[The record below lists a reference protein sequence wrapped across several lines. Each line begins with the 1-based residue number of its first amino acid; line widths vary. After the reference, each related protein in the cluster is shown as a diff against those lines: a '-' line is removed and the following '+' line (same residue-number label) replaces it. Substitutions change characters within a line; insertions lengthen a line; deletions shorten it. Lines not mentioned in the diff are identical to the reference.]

1 MKYILPL
8 CLTTLL
14 LASCTK
20 DITVKLPETE
30 AKVVVEGIIETDG
43 PPLILL
49 TRTQGFFDPTSI
61 ASIAAAYI
69 SEAEVTVNDG
79 FNTYTLNKI
88 CSDDLIN
95 DSLLQIAAE
104 LTGIDAGLLAQANIC
119 AWTNLDGTLLGVEGR
134 TYSLNVVTDGKT
146 LTSKSTIPNGI
157 ALDSLWFKLAEQ
169 NPNDDSLGYIW
180 NRLQDPDTLGNA
192 YRWFYKR
199 LNNGPDGRPKD
210 SRFIAPFFSAFEDKY
225 INGLEFD
232 FAAQRGTAPFSD
244 AVDDDNEERGYF
256 KRNDT
261 VAVKFA
267 SMGIAEYRFYNTF
280 YTNASSQGD
289 IFSNPANI
297 VSNINGGLGIWAG
310 LATRYDTVICVP

>member
-8 CLTTLL
+8 CITSLL

-30 AKVVVEGIIETDG
+30 SKVVVEGTIETDG

-49 TRTQGFFDPTSI
+49 TKTQGFFDPTSV

-69 SEAEVTVNDG
+69 SDAVVTVNDG
-79 FNTYTLNKI
+79 FNTYTLDRI
-88 CSDDLIN
+88 CSDLIP
-95 DSLLQIAAE
+95 DSLLQVAAE
-104 LTGIDAGLLAQANIC
+104 LTGIDVGLLAQANIC
-119 AWTNLDGTLLGVEGR
+119 AWTNLNGDLVGIEGH
-134 TYSLNVVTDGKT
+134 TYQLTIVTEGKT
-146 LTSKSTIPNGI
+146 ITSSTTIPTGVT
-157 ALDSLWFKLAEQ
+157 LDSLWFKLAEQ

-199 LNNGPDGRPKD
+199 LNDGPDGRPKD
-210 SRFIAPFFSAFEDKY
+210 SRFIAPFFSTFEDKY
-225 INGLEFD
+225 INGLTFD
-232 FAAQRGTAPFSD
+232 FVAQRGTAPFSD
-244 AVDDDNEERGYF
+244 AVDDDNEERGFF

-267 SMGIAEYRFYNTF
+267 SMGTAEYRFYTTF

-310 LATRYDTVICVP
+310 LGVRYDTLVCVP